1 MINIFIAE
9 DQQMLL
15 GALGSLLDLEDDMK
29 VVGKGT
35 NGKDAIDFAQ
45 KHPVDICLMDIEMPG
60 NPDLMQQKSSKG
72 QM

>member
-15 GALGSLLDLEDDMK
+15 GALGSLLDLEDDMT

-35 NGKDAIDFAQ
+35 NGQDAIDFAQ
-45 KHPVDICLMDIEMPG
+45 NTRSTFV
-60 NPDLMQQKSSKG
+60 
-72 QM
+72 

>member
-15 GALGSLLDLEDDMK
+15 GALGSLLDLEDDMT

-35 NGKDAIDFAQ
+35 NGQDAIDFA
-45 KHPVDICLMDIEMPG
+45 KNTPLIFV
-60 NPDLMQQKSSKG
+60 
-72 QM
+72 

>member
-15 GALGSLLDLEDDMK
+15 GALGSLLNLEEDMT

-35 NGKDAIDFAQ
+35 SGQDAIDFVE
-45 KHPVDICLMDIEMPG
+45 KHVNISMILMETA
-60 NPDLMQQKSSKG
+60 
-72 QM
+72 

>member
-1 MINIFIAE
+1 
-9 DQQMLL
+9 MLL
-15 GALGSLLDLEDDMK
+15 GALGSLLDLEDDMT

-35 NGKDAIDFAQ
+35 NGQDAIDFAK

-60 NPDLMQQKSSKG
+60 KTGLDARKSSKE